1 MTKILTTHQL
11 DMIPAGEKVLAGG
24 CFDVLH
30 PAHSTFLK
38 NAKKKGNIL
47 IILLESDENIKK
59 TKGNNRPLNRQ
70 ITRAENL
77 SKLGIVDI
85 IILLEMPTSSEYY
98 YNLVKS
104 LRPDIIAVTSNDP
117 LLDIKKDQARLVQGK
132 VVEVM
137 KRDNRYSTTR
147 KKKKKS
153 NL

>member
-11 DMIPAGEKVLAGG
+11 DMIPDGKKVLAGG

-30 PAHSTFLK
+30 PAHSTFLN
-38 NAKKKGNIL
+38 NAKEKGNIL

-59 TKGNNRPLNRQ
+59 TKGDNRPLNRQ

-104 LRPDIIAVTSNDP
+104 LRPDIIAVTSGDP
-117 LLDIKKDQARLVQGK
+117 LLDIKKDQAHLVQGE

-147 KKKKKS
+147 TLKGKS

>member
-11 DMIPAGEKVLAGG
+11 NTIPNGKKVLAGG

-30 PAHSTFLK
+30 PAHSTFLG
-38 NAKKKGNIL
+38 NAKDKGNIL
-47 IILLESDENIKK
+47 IVLLESDENIRKI
-59 TKGNNRPLNRQ
+59 KGSNRPLNNQ

-104 LRPDIIAVTSNDP
+104 LRPDIIAVTSDDP
-117 LLDIKKDQARLVQGK
+117 LLNIKKDQAKLVQGK

-137 KRDNRYSTTR
+137 KRDKRFSTTQIL
-147 KKKKKS
+147 KEKNS
-153 NL
+153 I